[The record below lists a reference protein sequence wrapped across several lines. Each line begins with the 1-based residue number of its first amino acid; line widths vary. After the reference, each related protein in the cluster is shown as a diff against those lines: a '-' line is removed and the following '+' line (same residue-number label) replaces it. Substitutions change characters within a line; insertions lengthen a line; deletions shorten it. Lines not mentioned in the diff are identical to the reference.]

1 MTAYHG
7 TTVGNISMLKPF
19 DNPHSSLKFPCVY
32 LSTVKALSAI
42 YIWNKPYKWMT
53 FEIQEDGLPV
63 YNESFKNGLY
73 EFYNG
78 VKGYIY
84 TCESDFEFDI
94 NTTIKY
100 AVISKN
106 AVPIKAVENIENA
119 YEQIL
124 QYEQQGQIKINRF
137 EELSDKQIN
146 KNRNMVIGT
155 IKRLE
160 LVKGEHPLSNFVKEK
175 FPVYWEEAL
184 RTL

>member
-1 MTAYHG
+1 MIAYHG
-7 TTVGNISMLKPF
+7 TIVGNINVLRPYAS
-19 DNPHSSLKFPCVY
+19 PHSSLKYPCVY
-32 LSTVKALSAI
+32 LSTNKALSAI

-53 FEIQEDGLPV
+53 FEISEDGLPV

-84 TCESDFEFDI
+84 TCESDFDVDD
-94 NTTIKY
+94 NTTIKC

-106 AVPIKAVENIENA
+106 IVQIKNVDVVENA
-119 YEQIL
+119 YECIL
-124 QYEQQGQIKINRF
+124 QYEQQGKLKINRF
-137 EELSDKQIN
+137 EELSDSQIN
-146 KNRNMVIGT
+146 KDKNMVIGA

-160 LVKGEHPLSNFVKEK
+160 LWKGEHPLSNFVQEK

-184 RTL
+184 HTL